1 MRFKAEQTEHQQAFL
16 DTVHAQLNTY
26 THAKKGIGPGGYAKL
41 LADATYKENSPDGPD
56 ESKTGSVVVLLNKF
70 EKKNKFK
77 EENKAWYVK
86 PLSPRARTHTH
97 THTHT
102 HTRS

>member
-1 MRFKAEQTEHQQAFL
+1 M
-16 DTVHAQLNTY
+16 
-26 THAKKGIGPGGYAKL
+26 KGI
-41 LADATYKENSPDGPD
+41 
-56 ESKTGSVVVLLNKF
+56 VVVLLNKF
-70 EKKNKFK
+70 GNNKFK

-102 HTRS
+102 HTIVTRLLR